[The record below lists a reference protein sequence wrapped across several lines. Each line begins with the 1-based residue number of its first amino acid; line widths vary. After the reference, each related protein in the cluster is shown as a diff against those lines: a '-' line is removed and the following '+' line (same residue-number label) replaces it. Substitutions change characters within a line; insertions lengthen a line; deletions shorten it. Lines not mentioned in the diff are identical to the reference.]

1 MKRQLLNEAEAETIG
16 EAVRLRLERVLHDG
30 DLNTPMASFS
40 AKMATFAT
48 HLALW
53 GQKIN
58 LTAAPTDPD
67 EILFHVMDSLAPI
80 SIAAKQTDSILARA
94 LAPGR
99 RLIDIGSGAGFPG
112 LILAAA
118 TQIETTLVESRRKR
132 ASFLEAA
139 SLAMGLFDVT
149 VAQSR
154 ITPASVSR
162 GFDLITVRA
171 VGVSPEFFTIASA
184 ALRPGGVA
192 IAYLSA
198 GQEVDREAAESAGLA
213 ELSSARYDMSRGD
226 KRVARILALW
236 LKES

>member
-1 MKRQLLNEAEAETIG
+1 VKRRFLTEAEAEAIG

-30 DLNTPMASFS
+30 DLNTPVASFS

-67 EILFHVMDSLAPI
+67 EILFHVMDSLAPVW
-80 SIAAKQTDSILARA
+80 IAAKQTDSILARA

-99 RLIDIGSGAGFPG
+99 RLIDFGSGAGFPG

-118 TQIETTLVESRRKR
+118 MQVETTLVESRRKR

-139 SLAMGLFDVT
+139 SAAMGLFDVI
-149 VAQSR
+149 VVQSR
-154 ITPASVSR
+154 MTPANVSR
-162 GFDLITVRA
+162 GFDLVTVRA
-171 VGVSPEFFTIASA
+171 VGISPEFFAIASA

-198 GQEVDREAAESAGLA
+198 GQEVDREVAVSAGLA
-213 ELSSARYDMSRGD
+213 ELISARYDISRGD
-226 KRVARILALW
+226 ERVARTLALW